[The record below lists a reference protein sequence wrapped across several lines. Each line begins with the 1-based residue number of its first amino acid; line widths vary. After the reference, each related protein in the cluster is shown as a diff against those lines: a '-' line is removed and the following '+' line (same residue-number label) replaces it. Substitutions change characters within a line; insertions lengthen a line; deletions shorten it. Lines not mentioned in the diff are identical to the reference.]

1 VSHAGVAA
9 VVLAA
14 GLSRRMGRAKLLLP
28 LGGRPVI
35 RVSVEAVIAAGL
47 APVVVV
53 AGAERAGVEEALAGL
68 PVEIALNPH
77 PESGQASSVRVGIA
91 ALPPEPAAAL
101 IALGDQPFVP
111 AEVIPALRAEL
122 ERTGKAIAVP
132 SYQGALGNPVL
143 FRRGVFGELLA
154 LAGDRGARPIIERDA
169 GRVAVVPF
177 DVPMPRD
184 LDTPEDYDGLR
195 SAVNPV

>member
-1 VSHAGVAA
+1 VSDAGIAA

-14 GLSRRMGRAKLLLP
+14 GLSRRMGQAKLLLP

-35 RVSVEAVIAAGL
+35 RLSVEAVIAAGL
-47 APVVVV
+47 GPVVVV
-53 AGAERAGVEEALAGL
+53 AGAERAGVEAALAGL
-68 PVEIALNPH
+68 CVEIALNPH
-77 PESGQASSVRVGIA
+77 PESGQASSVRVGVA
-91 ALPPEPAAAL
+91 ALRPEPAAAL

-111 AEVIPALRAEL
+111 PDVIPALRAAL
-122 ERTGKAIAVP
+122 ERTGRAIAAP
-132 SYQGALGNPVL
+132 SYRGALGNPVL
-143 FRRGVFGELLA
+143 FRRGVFPELLA
-154 LAGDRGARPIIERDA
+154 LAGDRGARPIIDRDPE
-169 GRVAVVPF
+169 RVAVVSF